1 MQKKALVV
9 FLVSVAINASSSN
22 VHRLCSLKTQRKPLT
37 APMFTASV
45 KMALDNSVGVLKS
58 RVARRTALL
67 SDRVEKK
74 CAKK

>member
-1 MQKKALVV
+1 MQKKTLVI
-9 FLVSVAINASSSN
+9 FLAGVAINTSSSN

-37 APMFTASV
+37 ATMFTASV
-45 KMALDNSVGVLKS
+45 KAALNNSVGVLKS

>member
-1 MQKKALVV
+1 MQKKALV
-9 FLVSVAINASSSN
+9 LMLMSIAMNVSSNN
-22 VHRLCSLKTQRKPLT
+22 VHRLCSLKTQQKPLT
-37 APMFTASV
+37 ASLFTASV
-45 KMALDNSVGVLKS
+45 KGALDSSVGVVKT